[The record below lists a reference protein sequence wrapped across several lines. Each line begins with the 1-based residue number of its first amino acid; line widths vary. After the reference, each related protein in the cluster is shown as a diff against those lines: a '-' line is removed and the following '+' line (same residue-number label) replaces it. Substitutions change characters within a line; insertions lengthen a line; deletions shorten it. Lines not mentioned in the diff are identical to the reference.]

1 MAKPP
6 RDRATTASHTYFV
19 TAGTWEGR
27 ALFRSERLAQ
37 LFLETL
43 FHYRKQSR
51 FLIHEFV
58 LMPDHFH
65 LLLTPAVNT
74 TLERCLQFIK
84 GGFSRRAGQELRGN
98 LEIWQRGYVDHRIR
112 DATDYGQ
119 HCLYIRENPVAARLV
134 NRAQEYPYSSAHSGF
149 QLDAPPQGLNPV
161 K

>member
-27 ALFRSERLAQ
+27 SLFQSERLAQ

-58 LMPDHFH
+58 LMPNHLHF
-65 LLLTPAVNT
+65 LLTPGPNV
-74 TLERCLQFIK
+74 TLERAMQLIK
-84 GGFSRRAGQELRGN
+84 GGGK
-98 LEIWQRGYVDHRIR
+98 Y
-112 DATDYGQ
+112 
-119 HCLYIRENPVAARLV
+119 P
-134 NRAQEYPYSSAHSGF
+134 NRTSTI
-149 QLDAPPQGLNPV
+149 
-161 K
+161 